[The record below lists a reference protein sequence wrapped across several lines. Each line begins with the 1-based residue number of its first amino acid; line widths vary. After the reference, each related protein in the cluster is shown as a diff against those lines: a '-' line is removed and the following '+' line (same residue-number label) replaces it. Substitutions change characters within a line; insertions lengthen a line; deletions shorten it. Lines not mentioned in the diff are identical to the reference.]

1 MPYTRQ
7 ELETYQWY
15 QDRIEAR
22 RNEYLTYLEE
32 SKSEQEDNEIRQHMV
47 DGNGV
52 LLSFENI
59 DDEVRLKEPFRR
71 AGLDEPDQR
80 IVKSNE
86 YSLFSKGQGFD
97 IAIDT
102 EISQLIDIPRNL
114 PTLPLAN
121 APQENL
127 LEPKLFL
134 EADSDGTITTPIIL
148 TPSRKVPR
156 ERTDGYTI
164 DLVNGDIIAPSDWNN
179 SNVNTEEDNI
189 ENYLQVYYL
198 ENNVRR
204 QFPNFNIFNSYIGT
218 LLSSYIEHEIILVEK
233 DELDLIPL
241 GTPMKYNTR

>member
-22 RNEYLTYLEE
+22 QNEYLTYLKE
-32 SKSEQEDNEIRQHMV
+32 SQDEQEENERQHMV
-47 DGNGV
+47 DENGV

-71 AGLDEPDQR
+71 AGLDDDDQR
-80 IVKSNE
+80 IKKTNQYPTYV
-86 YSLFSKGQGFD
+86 KGQKFD
-97 IAIDT
+97 ITVDT
-102 EISQLIDIPRNL
+102 TINKLI
-114 PTLPLAN
+114 PTKTSLPLIKLTN
-121 APQENL
+121 SPQENL
-127 LEPKLFL
+127 LEPKLND
-134 EADSDGTITTPIIL
+134 EPDSDGTITTPILL
-148 TPSRKVPR
+148 TPSRKVPKI
-156 ERTDGYTI
+156 RTNGYTI
-164 DLVNGDIIAPSDWNN
+164 ELVDGDIIAPNGWNN
-179 SNVNTEEDNI
+179 PEINTEEEMVD
-189 ENYLQVYYL
+189 NYLQVYYM
-198 ENNVRR
+198 ENNRRR

>member
-1 MPYTRQ
+1 MPYRRQ

-22 RNEYLTYLEE
+22 RNEYLTYFEE
-32 SKSEQEDNEIRQHMV
+32 SKSEQEDSPRQHMV
-47 DGNGV
+47 DENGV

-71 AGLDEPDQR
+71 AGLDTPDQR

-97 IAIDT
+97 IVIDT

-148 TPSRKVPR
+148 TPSRNLDDFAACLIFK
-156 ERTDGYTI
+156 I
-164 DLVNGDIIAPSDWNN
+164 
-179 SNVNTEEDNI
+179 
-189 ENYLQVYYL
+189 
-198 ENNVRR
+198 
-204 QFPNFNIFNSYIGT
+204 PN
-218 LLSSYIEHEIILVEK
+218 L
-233 DELDLIPL
+233 
-241 GTPMKYNTR
+241 